1 MTPHAFETA
10 SSAAEGETKKG
21 KRVGRFSGKTAIV
34 TGATSG
40 IGERIAKRLAAEG
53 ATVALIGRRRDKG
66 EEVAKDIVEL
76 GGKAFYVEADV
87 SDQKSVEMAF
97 KTSVEGFGGGTISI
111 LVNSAGVSTG
121 NPPMEYFADSDWD
134 KVMDTNAKG
143 TYLSSK
149 AAIPYMIR
157 GGGGSV
163 VNVSSSAGLKGYT
176 GGTAYAASKAAVIR
190 LTEVLVLEHGRDK
203 IRANSVLP
211 GTVRTEMFEDR
222 IRSYANRMAGQQGA
236 PSGEQII
243 ENISKR
249 VPVRRIGEP
258 DDVANLVLFLA
269 SEEASYING
278 AAVVIDGGQSLGGM
292 EVT

>member
-1 MTPHAFETA
+1 MTSQAFVTA
-10 SSAAEGETKKG
+10 ASEAEGEAKRE
-21 KRVGRFSGKTAIV
+21 KRVARFSGKTAIV

-40 IGERIAKRLAAEG
+40 IGEHIARRLAAEG
-53 ATVALIGRRRDKG
+53 ATVALIGRRRDRG
-66 EEVAKDIVEL
+66 EQVAKGIVEN

-87 SDQKSVEMAF
+87 TDSKSVEMAF
-97 KTSVEGFGGGTISI
+97 KTSVEKFGSGTISI

-121 NPPMEYFADSDWD
+121 NPPMEYFADSDWN

-149 AAIPYMIR
+149 AAIPFMIK
-157 GGGGSV
+157 GGGGSI
-163 VNVSSSAGLKGYT
+163 VNVSSSAGLKGYA

-190 LTEVLVLEHGRDK
+190 LTEVLALEHGKDR

-211 GTVRTEMFEDR
+211 GTVRTEMFEGS
-222 IRSYANRMAGQQGA
+222 IRSYANRMGGQQGA
-236 PSGEQII
+236 PSAEQVI

-249 VPVRRIGEP
+249 IPAGRIGEP

-278 AAVVIDGGQSLGGM
+278 AGIVVDGGQSL
-292 EVT
+292 